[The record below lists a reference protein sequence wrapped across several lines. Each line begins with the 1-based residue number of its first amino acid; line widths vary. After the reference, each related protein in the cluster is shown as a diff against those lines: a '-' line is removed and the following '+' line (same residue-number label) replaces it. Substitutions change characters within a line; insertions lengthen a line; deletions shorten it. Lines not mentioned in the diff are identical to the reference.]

1 MHKTDCL
8 LERVSHILVGSLL
21 LLIAAGLSLIGVTI
35 LPLLGLIAA
44 APVLFLAVYFFKA
57 PRSRECFIS

>member
-8 LERVSHILVGSLL
+8 LERVSHVTVGVLL
-21 LLIAAGLSLIGVTI
+21 LLIAAGLSLIGVTV

-44 APVLFLAVYFFKA
+44 APVFFLAAYFFKA
-57 PRSRECFIS
+57 PRSRECFLS